1 MRGFTLLE
9 ILVSLSILLIGLL
22 AVSKLSDLAQR
33 ESLSAE
39 ELATVQLATQTKM
52 NEVFAQVGQPI
63 MPILAEPIGGVRDW
77 YLALQVLPTT
87 RTGLSAVHIRAEKTG
102 ISGPADFSERFE
114 LVRWVLTKN

>member
-52 NEVFAQVGQPI
+52 NEVLVHVGQPI
-63 MPILAEPIGGVRDW
+63 VPILAEPISGVRDW
-77 YLALQVLPTT
+77 SLSLQVFPTA
-87 RTGLSAVHIRAEKTG
+87 RSGLSAVHIRAEKAG
-102 ISGPADFSERFE
+102 LSRQPDFSERFD